1 MISSFTFE
9 FLQGF
14 INYIINKLINEDN
27 INKDNI
33 QYKKLTHKENSIL
46 CLHKGSLGK
55 PRSQVP
61 AYSSSKTHHL
71 ETLK

>member
-33 QYKKLTHKENSIL
+33 QYYYLRKDIT
-46 CLHKGSLGK
+46 
-55 PRSQVP
+55 QV
-61 AYSSSKTHHL
+61 
-71 ETLK
+71 